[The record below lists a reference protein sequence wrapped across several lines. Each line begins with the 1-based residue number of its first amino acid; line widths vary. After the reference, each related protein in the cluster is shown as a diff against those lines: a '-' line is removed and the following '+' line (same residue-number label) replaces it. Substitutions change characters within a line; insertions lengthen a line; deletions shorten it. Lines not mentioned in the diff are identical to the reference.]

1 MKFFETPAVVLI
13 KHSQMIKVIYV
24 LLFTLLFLSC
34 GNDDGETC
42 VMCTSDQTTDFEVCR
57 RSDGDASVNGE
68 NTNTDYDVY
77 LADLMEDGAT
87 CGG

>member
-1 MKFFETPAVVLI
+1 
-13 KHSQMIKVIYV
+13 MIKAIYV
-24 LLFTLLFLSC
+24 LLFSFLILSC
-34 GNDDGETC
+34 GNDDEETC
-42 VMCTSDQTTDFEVCR
+42 IMCTSDQTTDFEVCQ

-77 LADLMEDGAT
+77 LADLMQAGAM